1 MSHRGIIMSKTVLV
15 VDDSTFMRKRII
27 NKLKE
32 LGYEIVGEAR
42 DGNEAVDLYEQLK
55 PALVTMDITMRGKDG
70 LSASKEILAK
80 YPEAQIIVLTMLK
93 EDDYKTIAQNLGI
106 KGFLLKDDLDNLGE
120 LVE

>member
-1 MSHRGIIMSKTVLV
+1 MSKTVLV

-32 LGYEIVGEAR
+32 LGCEIVGEAR

-55 PALVTMDITMRGKDG
+55 PDLVTMDITMRGKDG

>member
-55 PALVTMDITMRGKDG
+55 PDLVTMDITMRGKDG

>member
-1 MSHRGIIMSKTVLV
+1 MSKTVLE

-55 PALVTMDITMRGKDG
+55 PDLVTMDITMRGKDG